1 MVISLVVLVLVSR
14 YDRSTLLKA
23 FSPFV
28 LAEAIPAKMPEAARI
43 ISAEIQRL
51 TLFTSFIVLLILLM
65 RRCLLPLSVGA
76 ISLCALLLVD
86 LGYVHGKAVRHD
98 DSTYVRIAE
107 IQRDLNASL
116 ARDKSLYRLGAFEH
130 SLGAN
135 LEMFFGY
142 QTVGGFTAL
151 FPSRYYDYV
160 DKYAEYK
167 LPRAWTSFF
176 YGLSR
181 DHVLMDLL
189 NVKYEILYASKAIGF
204 RTTYL
209 PRAFLVPHSR
219 FVEKEEI
226 LDILTSSDFYPHKT
240 VLLEKEGGAEYP
252 EAVSRESS
260 SSGEAEI
267 KSYRPDSLLLTTD
280 APVPAY
286 LFLSEI
292 FYPGWK
298 AFIDGRPTRILRGN
312 YLFRVLEVPEG
323 RHQVRLEFDPWT
335 IKAGTGTTL
344 LTTLLIL
351 AIPVFRRLKRK
362 APRP

>member
-1 MVISLVVLVLVSR
+1 
-14 YDRSTLLKA
+14 
-23 FSPFV
+23 
-28 LAEAIPAKMPEAARI
+28 
-43 ISAEIQRL
+43 
-51 TLFTSFIVLLILLM
+51 
-65 RRCLLPLSVGA
+65 
-76 ISLCALLLVD
+76 
-86 LGYVHGKAVRHD
+86 
-98 DSTYVRIAE
+98 
-107 IQRDLNASL
+107 
-116 ARDKSLYRLGAFEH
+116 
-130 SLGAN
+130 
-135 LEMFFGY
+135 MFFGY

-204 RTTYL
+204 RETYL
-209 PRAFLVPHSR
+209 PRAFLVPHGR

-226 LDILTSSDFYPHKT
+226 LDILTSSDFDPHKT
-240 VLLEKEGGAEYP
+240 VLLEKVGGAEYP
-252 EAVSRESS
+252 EAVSLESS
-260 SSGEAEI
+260 SSGEVEI
-267 KSYRPDSLLLTTD
+267 KSYRPDSILLTTD

-298 AFIDGRPTRILRGN
+298 AFIDGQPTRILRGN

-323 RHQVRLEFDPWT
+323 RHRVHLEFDPWT
-335 IKAGTGTTL
+335 IKAGTGITL
-344 LTTLLIL
+344 LTALLIL
-351 AIPVFRRLKRK
+351 AMLVFRRLKRK
-362 APRP
+362 APRS